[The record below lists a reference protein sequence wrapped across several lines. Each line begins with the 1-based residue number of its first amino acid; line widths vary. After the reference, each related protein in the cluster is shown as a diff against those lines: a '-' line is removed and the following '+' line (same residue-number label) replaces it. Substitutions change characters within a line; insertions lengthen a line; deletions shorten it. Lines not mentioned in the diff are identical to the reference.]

1 MVNKKKVP
9 ELRFK
14 GFSDDWEQRK
24 LKDLVSPVVRE
35 VPKPNIP
42 YNRLSVR
49 SHAKGT
55 FHQKVEDPKT
65 VAMDKLYVVKKND
78 LIVNITFAWEHAI
91 AVAKKDDDGLLVSH
105 RFPTFLI
112 DKSDVNFIHYV
123 VSQESFRRK
132 MDLISP
138 GGAGRNRVLNKKDF
152 INLTIV
158 VPKTIEEQERIGNF
172 LKKLDNA
179 LALLQKKLDQYQA
192 LKKAFL
198 QLMFPQNGESVPQ
211 VRFAHFSSQWDQR
224 KLDQLVDRVK
234 SYSLSRD
241 VETNDYTGYKYVH
254 YGDIHT
260 KIADRINENSKLPN
274 IKKGNYVF
282 LEKGD
287 LILADASEDYQG
299 IATPAIVT
307 IDTPYKLVSGLHT
320 IALRPKNV
328 DSLFLY
334 YLIHSPIFRKYGYRT
349 GTGMKVFGISVSNL
363 LKFESYFPLVEN
375 QIKISR
381 FLKNFDEIINFYQL
395 KIRQFQLLKKV
406 LLQKMFV

>member
-1 MVNKKKVP
+1 MVSKKKIP

-172 LKKLDNA
+172 LKKLDNT
-179 LALLQKKLDQYQA
+179 LALLQDKLIQYQK

-198 QLMFPQNGESVPQ
+198 QFMFPQNWESVPQ
-211 VRFAHFSSQWDQR
+211 VRFAKFSTRWEQR
-224 KLDQLVDRVK
+224 KLGEVAEFNPKSILPEQFEYVDLESVVGTSLISHRTEYREKAPSRAQRLAKQGDIFYQMVRPYQKNNFLFGLPYDNFVFSTGYAQLRPNVDSYFLLCRLQEERFVSNVLDRSTGTSYPAINLKDLAQIEIDIPTFREEQIKIGNFCRKLDSIITLNQSKLDQLKKLK
-234 SYSLSRD
+234 S
-241 VETNDYTGYKYVH
+241 
-254 YGDIHT
+254 
-260 KIADRINENSKLPN
+260 
-274 IKKGNYVF
+274 F
-282 LEKGD
+282 
-287 LILADASEDYQG
+287 
-299 IATPAIVT
+299 
-307 IDTPYKLVSGLHT
+307 
-320 IALRPKNV
+320 
-328 DSLFLY
+328 
-334 YLIHSPIFRKYGYRT
+334 
-349 GTGMKVFGISVSNL
+349 
-363 LKFESYFPLVEN
+363 
-375 QIKISR
+375 
-381 FLKNFDEIINFYQL
+381 
-395 KIRQFQLLKKV
+395 

>member
-1 MVNKKKVP
+1 MAKK
-9 ELRFK
+9 ENIFA
-14 GFSDDWEQRK
+14 WEQRK

-158 VPKTIEEQERIGNF
+158 VPKIIEEQERIGNF
-172 LKKLDNA
+172 LKKLDET
-179 LALLQKKLDQYQA
+179 LALLQKKLDQYQT

-211 VRFAHFSSQWDQR
+211 VRFAHFSSQWEQR
-224 KLDQLVDRVK
+224 KLGDIVKITMGQSPKGENYTENPKDHILVQGNADIKNGWVAPRIWTTQITKFADKGDIIISVRAPVGDIGKTQYNVVLGRGVAGIKGNEFIFQSLSRMKIKNFWAKYSTGSTFESINSGDLKDAIISLPEEMEQNKIGIFLDKLDNIITLHQNKLDQL
-234 SYSLSRD
+234 
-241 VETNDYTGYKYVH
+241 
-254 YGDIHT
+254 
-260 KIADRINENSKLPN
+260 
-274 IKKGNYVF
+274 KKF
-282 LEKGD
+282 K
-287 LILADASEDYQG
+287 
-299 IATPAIVT
+299 
-307 IDTPYKLVSGLHT
+307 
-320 IALRPKNV
+320 
-328 DSLFLY
+328 
-334 YLIHSPIFRKYGYRT
+334 
-349 GTGMKVFGISVSNL
+349 
-363 LKFESYFPLVEN
+363 
-375 QIKISR
+375 R
-381 FLKNFDEIINFYQL
+381 F
-395 KIRQFQLLKKV
+395 